1 MAKKT
6 KPSTTK
12 AANRPVSS
20 SVSGTTGAM
29 LTPVVSGSIAAG
41 MPPVGLF
48 ASSLALEADTSQEF
62 ADLAPTFGD
71 VLLSVGNGVA
81 SSQDSLDRGLV
92 ETAKDLSNTKITV
105 VSDVIQKL
113 DEDGLPVAADTELV
127 SKEVSLINYVNPT
140 VHEWSH
146 VALSMDL
153 SVGAMDNERGVQFS
167 REQSRGSVGGSGLFW
182 GFLGWFKTKESTQDS
197 SYTSQIDQEAD
208 WARGQVRLDAQL
220 RPRDVGRFP
229 TPAEVSIG
237 PQIYF
242 SQGSVRETIAGGVV
256 TARELTLE
264 IIVRKADGSVN
275 PSVTIDLDSGAF
287 RQSFKSDE
295 GYTGATTNAD
305 GRCQVTLTRD
315 IPNARFLG
323 AMKSNVKVALGDITK
338 VTEITL

>member
-1 MAKKT
+1 MVKKS
-6 KPSTTK
+6 KGSTSKT
-12 AANRPVSS
+12 ASRPISS
-20 SVSGTTGAM
+20 SISGGAGAM
-29 LTPVVSGSIAAG
+29 MTSVASGSIAGG
-41 MPPVGLF
+41 MPPIGLF
-48 ASSLALEADTSQEF
+48 ASALALDADTSQEF

-71 VLLSVGNGVA
+71 VLLSVGSGVA

-92 ETAKDLSNTKITV
+92 DTAVDLSSTKITV

-113 DEDGLPVAADTELV
+113 DEDGLPVAADTELI

-167 REQSRGSVGGSGLFW
+167 REQSSDSIGGAGLFW
-182 GFLGWFKTKESTQDS
+182 GFLGWFQTSESSSRS
-197 SYTSQIDQEAD
+197 SYSSQVDQEAD

-242 SQGSVRETIAGGVV
+242 SQGSVHETTAGGVV
-256 TARELTLE
+256 TARDLALE
-264 IIVRKADGSVN
+264 IFVRKADGSAN
-275 PSVTIDLDSGAF
+275 PSITIEVDSGAF
-287 RQSFKSDE
+287 RQSFKTDE

-305 GRCQVTLTRD
+305 GKCQVTLTRD

-323 AMKSNVKVALGDITK
+323 ALKSNIKVTLGDITK